1 MRFAVVAERLSPTN
15 VGLMSASPTG
25 YEGLLL
31 PPEQALR
38 RLRPGDLAL
47 GRLDVKPGLDGVE
60 DGLWAL
66 ELLADAG
73 VRVLN
78 RPSALLCAHDKL
90 LTARVLAGAGLPH
103 PATRLVHRIGDAAG
117 LRYPLVLK
125 PRFGSWG
132 RDVVRCSGPEE
143 LRSTLDAFA
152 ARPWRRAGA
161 VAQELVPP
169 LGYDVRVIV
178 AGGRVVGSIERHAA
192 PGEWRTNVALGGSR
206 VQAPLDPAAAE
217 HALAA
222 AAAVGGDLVGVDL
235 LPLHDGGF
243 VVIEVNGA
251 VDFSSE
257 YRSEGSIY
265 AAALSALVARADAST
280 GQAFGLPMPA

>member
-1 MRFAVVAERLSPTN
+1 MRFAVVSERLSPTN
-15 VGLMSASPTG
+15 VRLVAAAPPGCEGVLVPPT
-25 YEGLLL
+25 
-31 PPEQALR
+31 QALR

-47 GRLDVKPGLDGVE
+47 GRLDVKPALDGIE

-66 ELLADAG
+66 ELLAEAG

-90 LTARVLAGAGLPH
+90 LSARVLVSAGLPH
-103 PATRLVHRIGDAAG
+103 PPTALVRCAADAAG
-117 LRYPLVLK
+117 LRFPVVLK

-132 RDVVRCSGPEE
+132 RDVVCCASHAE
-143 LRSTLDAFA
+143 LERALASFA
-152 ARPWRRAGA
+152 TRPWFRAA
-161 VAQELVPP
+161 AIAQELVVP
-169 LGYDVRVIV
+169 LGYDVRVVV
-178 AGGRVVGSIERHAA
+178 AGGDVVGSIQRHAA

-217 HALAA
+217 LALEAA
-222 AAAVGGDLVGVDL
+222 CAVGGDLVGVDL
-235 LPLHDGGF
+235 LPLRRGGF

-257 YRSEGSIY
+257 YRVDGDIF
-265 AAALSALVARADAST
+265 AAATGALASAARHGTARPVDV
-280 GQAFGLPMPA
+280 PVPA